1 MRNCLLIQP
10 LRALSFRWSAPVV
23 SFPSPLLT
31 SMSQIPWTPE
41 NQCVAGL
48 ETRIIHFHKRTR
60 YCKTENSLLIAIYD
74 TSMSRYMS
82 NVSTVKSSSLLI
94 LNELWEIIRLRILG
108 THQLSILSSQPV
120 FLSTNSWSLV
130 FSCWISTRTKF
141 RLRCSFTICQLVS
154 LNVDTVP
161 NCFFGQIFSNNSP
174 HLKNLMF
181 MYSPR
186 FSHFLSFTTHR
197 ENLIE
202 NNDWLGWLTLR
213 DPMKSEREPRGKEKK
228 LESRFD
234 TW

>member
-1 MRNCLLIQP
+1 MH
-10 LRALSFRWSAPVV
+10 PVV
-23 SFPSPLLT
+23 SFPSHLLT

-154 LNVDTVP
+154 LMLILCLIV
-161 NCFFGQIFSNNSP
+161 S
-174 HLKNLMF
+174 LAK
-181 MYSPR
+181 YS
-186 FSHFLSFTTHR
+186 
-197 ENLIE
+197 LI
-202 NNDWLGWLTLR
+202 TLV
-213 DPMKSEREPRGKEKK
+213 
-228 LESRFD
+228 
-234 TW
+234 TWRT

>member
-1 MRNCLLIQP
+1 MH
-10 LRALSFRWSAPVV
+10 PVV

-130 FSCWISTRTKF
+130 FSCWISWHGQNF
-141 RLRCSFTICQLVS
+141 GFWCSFTICQLVS
-154 LNVDTVP
+154 LMLILCLIVSLAKYSLITLVTWRTQ
-161 NCFFGQIFSNNSP
+161 CLCTHHALVTSSA
-174 HLKNLMF
+174 
-181 MYSPR
+181 SPR
-186 FSHFLSFTTHR
+186 T
-197 ENLIE
+197 EI
-202 NNDWLGWLTLR
+202 DWLTSR

-228 LESRFD
+228 LGSRFD